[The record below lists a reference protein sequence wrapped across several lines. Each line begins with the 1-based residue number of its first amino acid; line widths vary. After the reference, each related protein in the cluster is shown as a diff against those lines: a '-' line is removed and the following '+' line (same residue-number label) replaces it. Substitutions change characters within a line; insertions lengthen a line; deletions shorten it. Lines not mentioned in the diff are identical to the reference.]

1 MNQVIENIYQRR
13 AVRKYKDLA
22 VGREIIDEIIMAG
35 KMAPSAMNKQPWKF
49 YVLTDPER
57 IKKISGDIEKLALK
71 KMKQQGVKE
80 FAKLALSRFHFSAVK
95 HFLSTADHVFYHAPV
110 VIFISHERND
120 EWGKIDVGMCAQ
132 NIMLATKALG
142 LESCPVG
149 FAKFISDTADYH
161 LLNIPDNEE
170 VDMAVVIGYGDDV
183 PDMPKRTT
191 DHITYL

>member
-13 AVRKYKDLA
+13 AVRKYKD
-22 VGREIIDEIIMAG
+22 VSVDREIIDELIMAG

-57 IKKISGDIEKLALK
+57 IKKISKDIEKLALK
-71 KMKQQGVKE
+71 KMKEHSVKE
-80 FAKLALSRFHFSAVK
+80 FAKLALSLFHFSAIK
-95 HFLSTADHVFYHAPV
+95 HFLSTADHVFYNAPV
-110 VIFISHERND
+110 VIFISHQLGD

-132 NIMLATKALG
+132 NMMLAAKAMG

-149 FAKFISDTADYH
+149 FAKFVSDTPDYH
-161 LLNIPDNEE
+161 LLKIPDTEE
-170 VDMAVVIGYGDDV
+170 IDLAIVVGYGDDV

-191 DHITYL
+191 DHVTYL